1 MLQMIEVQYLFFN
14 AHSPYS
20 VFICVMI
27 LEECGCLL
35 MWAGHGS
42 ASNFVQLVTSWMV
55 QAMKV
60 ILHGG
65 EVICAHKVDEYC
77 SYNYMI
83 SSMSAA
89 YMLPYN
95 VGELAQFREFQQWR
109 LVFTEG

>member
-14 AHSPYS
+14 AHSPLQRVYLRDG
-20 VFICVMI
+20 F
-27 LEECGCLL
+27 GG
-35 MWAGHGS
+35 MWTFVNVSWPWFSLQLRTTGDVLDGAGNE
-42 ASNFVQLVTSWMV
+42 SNSTR
-55 QAMKV
+55 
-60 ILHGG
+60 G